1 VFAEYFSNAYES
13 KFPKPDAS
21 LNLDELDYDVN
32 TESNKK
38 GKKRIIRRLSY
49 PLKMVFLN
57 SVINPVPAGVVLGC
71 RTAYKLLRT

>member
-1 VFAEYFSNAYES
+1 MFAEYFSSLYES

-21 LNLDELDYDVN
+21 LNLNELDCDFN

-38 GKKRIIRRLSY
+38 GNKGSVRRLSC
-49 PLKMVFLN
+49 PLKVIFLN